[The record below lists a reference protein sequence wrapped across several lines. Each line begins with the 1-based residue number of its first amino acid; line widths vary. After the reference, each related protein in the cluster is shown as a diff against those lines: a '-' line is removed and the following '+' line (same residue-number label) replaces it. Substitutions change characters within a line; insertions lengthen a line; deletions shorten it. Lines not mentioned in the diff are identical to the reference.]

1 MSSQMV
7 DSQGTFSRLL
17 EHLDYASSTNLITRE
32 TPGENIPAERETT
45 WREARDK
52 LGIDAIYFVADAPD
66 IYFKR
71 FEVPDQVRMAEL
83 HRNVWSQSKIPLLFI
98 ILPGDIRIYSGY
110 EPPKRGKSSNEFIEP
125 SRLER
130 KLDSSKQRTGE
141 DLWQRINIFTRLA
154 IESGSFWREYSDS
167 KYFKKTTR
175 ADQKLVANLRYIRR
189 KLINDLSAQLV
200 KYHGL
205 GKDGDQQQIKE
216 ISAKYANNL
225 IGRSIFALYFHIA
238 GF

>member
-1 MSSQMV
+1 MSSQTT
-7 DSQGTFSRLL
+7 DSQDTFSRLL

-32 TPGENIPAERETT
+32 TSDENIAAEREIT

-52 LGIDAIYFVADAPD
+52 LGIDAIYFIANAPV

-71 FEVPDQVRMAEL
+71 FEVSDLARIAEL
-83 HRNVWSQSKIPLLFI
+83 HRNIWSQSKIPLLFV

-110 EPPKRGKSSNEFIEP
+110 EPPKLSKSRSEFIEP

-130 KLDSSKQRTGE
+130 KLDTAGQRSGD
-141 DLWQRINIFTRLA
+141 DLWQRLNIFTRLA

-167 KYFKKTTR
+167 QYFKKTTR

-189 KLINDLSAQLV
+189 ELVTALSTQLA

-205 GKDGDQQQIKE
+205 DKDRDQQ
-216 ISAKYANNL
+216 
-225 IGRSIFALYFHIA
+225 R
-238 GF
+238 